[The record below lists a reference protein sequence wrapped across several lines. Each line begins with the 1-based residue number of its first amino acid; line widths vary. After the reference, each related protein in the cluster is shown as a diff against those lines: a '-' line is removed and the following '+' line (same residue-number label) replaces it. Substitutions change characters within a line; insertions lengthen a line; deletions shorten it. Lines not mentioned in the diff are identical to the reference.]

1 MKATLTAYYNREPK
15 ELAVEKPAGEWMA
28 FEAFL
33 RSLGFRPAR
42 HGGHVVPGA
51 FVFWTASAA
60 ELEKV
65 AGIVRAGG
73 GYLTGGNMGFT
84 FQC

>member
-42 HGGHVVPGA
+42 HGGHVRPGA
-51 FVFWTASAA
+51 FVFKTFDGA

-65 AGIVRAGG
+65 AGIVRKGG

-84 FQC
+84 FQV